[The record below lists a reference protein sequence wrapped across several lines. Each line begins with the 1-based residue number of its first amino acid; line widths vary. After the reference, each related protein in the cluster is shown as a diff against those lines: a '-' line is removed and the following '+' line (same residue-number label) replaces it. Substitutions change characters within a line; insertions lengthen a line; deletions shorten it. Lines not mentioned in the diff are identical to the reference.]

1 MARLDRHNLKIRL
14 LRERKSFIEIMKV
27 AVSPDMALPSIETA
41 LAGQITRTAA
51 VIRQAREAGKP
62 VMITFGAHLIK
73 NGLAPLLIH
82 LLETGM
88 VTHLATNG
96 AGSIH
101 DWEFAFQGVSSED
114 VRANVAAG
122 QFGIWEETGR
132 FINLAIAL
140 GGYQDLGY
148 GAAVG
153 KLIQQDG
160 LTLPT
165 AESLREFIAQEVQVL
180 MPSERLAAAA
190 DLLTLLTRE
199 VLPDGWLPV
208 AHLHK
213 AYSVQATAYRLG
225 VPLTVHPGIGYDIIY
240 THPFNNGGAIGRA
253 ALRDFLSYA
262 ESVSRL
268 QGGVHLSVG
277 SAVMAPMIFE
287 KSVSMANNL
296 ALQRNGEPMRDFHLV
311 VNDIQQGGDWDWRQ
325 GEPPKEHPAYYLRF
339 CKSFYRMGG
348 ELEYIC
354 LDNRTFLLG
363 LVKELAVRS

>member
-1 MARLDRHNLKIRL
+1 
-14 LRERKSFIEIMKV
+14 MKV

-153 KLIQQDG
+153 KLIDQHIG
-160 LTLPT
+160 HTPHNSHNNSFT
-165 AESLREFIAQEVQVL
+165 
-180 MPSERLAAAA
+180 
-190 DLLTLLTRE
+190 TRE
-199 VLPDGWLPV
+199 
-208 AHLHK
+208 
-213 AYSVQATAYRLG
+213 
-225 VPLTVHPGIGYDIIY
+225 
-240 THPFNNGGAIGRA
+240 
-253 ALRDFLSYA
+253 
-262 ESVSRL
+262 
-268 QGGVHLSVG
+268 
-277 SAVMAPMIFE
+277 SAVILINFF
-287 KSVSMANNL
+287 VL
-296 ALQRNGEPMRDFHLV
+296 RQRHRCETE
-311 VNDIQQGGDWDWRQ
+311 QY
-325 GEPPKEHPAYYLRF
+325 E
-339 CKSFYRMGG
+339 
-348 ELEYIC
+348 
-354 LDNRTFLLG
+354 
-363 LVKELAVRS
+363 